1 MNATFTDPNDSS
13 AWFYQRWLLDI
24 PQVPSRRIWRALIS
38 KNSLIVV
45 FNKDIDIDSI
55 CPTIISDG
63 VQKEA
68 KWRSA
73 NGLKFSKVWTT
84 PLQYSNENVQLI
96 MDDDTYNFSSSQDN
110 KVPFYKSELLYETKT
125 NDAQLKEQME
135 NYASLI
141 KMEPDNKWALITE
154 IFLMKNIDFVRYYDK
169 ILEDLEALRKIDKLR
184 VNYYMDLRE

>member
-24 PQVPSRRIWRALIS
+24 PQVPNRKIWRAVIS
-38 KNSLIVV
+38 ETSLIVI
-45 FNKDIDIDSI
+45 FNNDIDIDSI
-55 CPTIISDG
+55 DLKIISNG
-63 VQKEA
+63 VERQA

-84 PLQYSNENVQLI
+84 PFQYSNEQIQLI
-96 MDDDTYNFSSSQDN
+96 VEDTYNFSSSQDS

-125 NDAQLKEQME
+125 NDAQLKDQME

-141 KMEPDNKWALITE
+141 KMEPNNKWALITE
-154 IFLMKNIDFVRYYDK
+154 IFLMKNIDFVKHYDK
-169 ILEDLEALRKIDKLR
+169 ILEDLEDLKKIDKLR
-184 VNYYMDLRE
+184 ANYYMDLRE